1 MVKTTF
7 KLPLTIA
14 EKEYKARSQYKIQI
28 RDFPGG
34 SVDQN
39 LPAKQGTWVR
49 SLVQEDSKHHRAT
62 KPTIHSH

>member
-1 MVKTTF
+1 MVKATF

-14 EKEYKARSQYKIQI
+14 EKEYNARSQYKIQI

-39 LPAKQGTWVR
+39 LPAKARNMGSIPGPGRFQT
-49 SLVQEDSKHHRAT
+49 SQSN
-62 KPTIHSH
+62 